1 MINVASPKSTT
12 IVIDNNAVQEPSKAY
27 SRPSGHI
34 MFVIVNL
41 DEQAHLVRI
50 PASEFQPN
58 PPAGMD
64 PGPDNPLEAFGWHS
78 VVVDANDVA
87 GDYEALWRK
96 LRERFGAGTMPR
108 TVNLITG
115 PSRSA
120 DIEQTLILGA
130 HGPRRLH
137 VMVVGKS

>member
-87 GDYEALWRK
+87 IIQHKVKAKGHFPKPPYPPNMTYKYTIYWADAD
-96 LRERFGAGTMPR
+96 GA
-108 TVNLITG
+108 N
-115 PSRSA
+115 
-120 DIEQTLILGA
+120 EQDLDPNVEINN
-130 HGPRRLH
+130 
-137 VMVVGKS
+137 